1 MKVHGGLL
9 AGCLWKYVYPYL
21 SCIMYIHAHLQVKIF
36 PSKPKSN
43 QSHFTLPWHV
53 YINIA
58 FETFIRTPVT
68 AMMLLPSA
76 QILATHHLSS
86 KYAEFIFVEHSREE
100 MQPMLI
106 NTEKN

>member
-1 MKVHGGLL
+1 MRVHGVQDVFGNMH
-9 AGCLWKYVYPYL
+9 PYL
-21 SCIMYIHAHLQVKIF
+21 SCIMYIHAHLQLKIF
-36 PSKPKSN
+36 PSKPKSK

-53 YINIA
+53 YINVA
-58 FETFIRTPVT
+58 LETFIRTPVM
-68 AMMLLPSA
+68 AMILLTSI

-106 NTEKN
+106 NIEEN